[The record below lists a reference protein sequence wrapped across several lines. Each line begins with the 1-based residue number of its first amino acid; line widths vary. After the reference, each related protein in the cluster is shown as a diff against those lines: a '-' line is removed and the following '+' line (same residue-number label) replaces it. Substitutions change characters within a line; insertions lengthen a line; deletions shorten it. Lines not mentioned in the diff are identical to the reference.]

1 MICIKE
7 IKVVDVDED
16 FIVVHMMDGLLPFAT
31 LLQEGDNISQEMVEV
46 TNEMVHGT
54 RFRNSNGLDVC
65 IGMTQQVQDL
75 IGLPFEAFSNM
86 EATILGM
93 KLKITALLKELD
105 EFKTMGFFG
114 RLKFLFRGY
123 K

>member
-16 FIVVHMMDGLLPFAT
+16 FIMISRMEGLPPFAD
-31 LLQEGDNISQEMVEV
+31 LYPYDGDMSQEMVEV

-86 EATILGM
+86 R
-93 KLKITALLKELD
+93 D
-105 EFKTMGFFG
+105 YVFKTMGFFG
-114 RLKFLFRGY
+114 RLKFLFTGY

>member
-16 FIVVHMMDGLLPFAT
+16 FIVVHMMDGLPPFAD
-31 LLQEGDNISQEMVEV
+31 LLPHNGDISQEVVEV

-54 RFRNSNGLDVC
+54 RFINIDGKEVC
-65 IGMTQQVQDL
+65 IGMTKQVQDL

-86 EATILGM
+86 RDYM
-93 KLKITALLKELD
+93 
-105 EFKTMGFFG
+105 FKTMGFFG
-114 RLKFLFRGY
+114 RLKFLFSGG
-123 K
+123 

>member
-16 FIVVHMMDGLLPFAT
+16 FVMISRMEGLPPFADLYPYDDDT
-31 LLQEGDNISQEMVEV
+31 PLETVEV
-46 TNEMVHGT
+46 TQEMVHG
-54 RFRNSNGLDVC
+54 RWFNNGWGKEVC

-114 RLKFLFRGY
+114 RLKFLFSGY

>member
-86 EATILGM
+86 R
-93 KLKITALLKELD
+93 D
-105 EFKTMGFFG
+105 YVFKTMGFFG
-114 RLKFLFRGY
+114 RLKFLFTGG
-123 K
+123 

>member
-16 FIVVHMMDGLLPFAT
+16 FIMISRMEGLPPFAD
-31 LLQEGDNISQEMVEV
+31 LYPYDGDMSQEMVEV

>member
-16 FIVVHMMDGLLPFAT
+16 FIMISRMEGLPPFADLYPYDDDT
-31 LLQEGDNISQEMVEV
+31 PLETVEV
-46 TNEMVHGT
+46 TQEMVHGT

-65 IGMTQQVQDL
+65 IGMTKQVQDL

-86 EATILGM
+86 R
-93 KLKITALLKELD
+93 D
-105 EFKTMGFFG
+105 YVFKTMGFFG
-114 RLKFLFRGY
+114 RLKFLFSGY